1 MFIATHQFEEASTF
15 AGIQQ
20 RLCEFDHNKDRP
32 SDKEWGENGGWAGA
46 SSWCSYICH
55 WLRSGGDDQLG
66 SNCNADDKIIYQD
79 HDHHV
84 WWSYAGKCK
93 ALSPRRVGRGTG
105 WKLWWCALS
114 LPRWLCHHHHHDHH
128 MTTHQASATQTIPTS
143 SSSTDPELASDIT
156 LSSLWLNVRWL
167 VEHHDHRH
175 QCNDHDNHDVHE
187 SENHHERNISK
198 LALIEFKHHYEWIPC
213 EPPRTWYL
221 NHHNHWDLMMIA
233 SSLLQASYTAKAI
246 AMIAESGAKAVSL
259 KMEVIVVKFRHQYC
273 ESFWLN
279 DF

>member
-1 MFIATHQFEEASTF
+1 MS
-15 AGIQQ
+15 
-20 RLCEFDHNKDRP
+20 
-32 SDKEWGENGGWAGA
+32 GGW
-46 SSWCSYICH
+46 W
-55 WLRSGGDDQLG
+55 
-66 SNCNADDKIIYQD
+66 NII
-79 HDHHV
+79 
-84 WWSYAGKCK
+84 
-93 ALSPRRVGRGTG
+93 
-105 WKLWWCALS
+105 
-114 LPRWLCHHHHHDHH
+114 
-128 MTTHQASATQTIPTS
+128 
-143 SSSTDPELASDIT
+143 
-156 LSSLWLNVRWL
+156 
-167 VEHHDHRH
+167 HDHRH

-273 ESFWLN
+273 ESFWLD
-279 DF
+279 DFHNTGVKKLWGFCEFQNGGQGLCWQYRLRWLVQVELLIKEKN